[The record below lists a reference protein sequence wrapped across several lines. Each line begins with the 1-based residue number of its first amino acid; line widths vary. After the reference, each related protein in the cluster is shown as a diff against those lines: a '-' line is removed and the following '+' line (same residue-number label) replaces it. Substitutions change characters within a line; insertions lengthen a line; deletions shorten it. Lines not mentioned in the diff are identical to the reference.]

1 MSEAAVRRPVIW
13 FEVGDL
19 LAHFAHSASPSGIQ
33 RVVIEC
39 VRSAQRRGMPCRLC
53 RLDPLRGGLVE
64 LPDDW
69 IDRVLARPRPSARP
83 PASPPPV
90 PPPAV
95 VGSPELLRLGLR
107 TLVKGG
113 FLLAKAA
120 LPAGLRARVKSR
132 VVGDLQVPIAA
143 GLAKGGRQAEPAEAP
158 LPPETG
164 LVRLLG
170 VDDPALAPWMES
182 LVLAGGPA
190 RPAAGDVVLA
200 LGGPW
205 AIPGYCAVMDAV
217 LDGSGAAFAFMSYD
231 LIPLTHP
238 QHFPRG
244 SGFVPWMEW
253 ALRRAA
259 FATAISRYT
268 REALL
273 GELARRALPPFPVSV
288 VRLGSGIPVGDPPS
302 LAEAGLERLGD
313 RPFVLFVSTVECRKN
328 HVALFRAWQRLRD
341 LHGPACPRLVLVG
354 RKGWMV
360 DDLFAQLEACDW
372 LDGLVV
378 HIDRAGDAQLAAL
391 YRAAWFTAYP
401 SLVEGWGLPV
411 EESLGYGRPCLAAR
425 AASIPEVGGDL
436 AFYCDPDDIT
446 GLVEEIGRFIADPGL
461 IERRAAL
468 IRERFRPTSWQA
480 CADGVLAA
488 VESWMA
494 GGAAPGCSAS
504 PAADA
509 PPAAAAAGARS

>member
-1 MSEAAVRRPVIW
+1 MSEAAVHRPVIW
-13 FEVGDL
+13 FEVGDM
-19 LAHFAHSASPSGIQ
+19 LAHFAHSVSPSGIQ

-39 VRSAQRRGMPCRLC
+39 VRSAQQRGMACRLC
-53 RLDPLRGGLVE
+53 RLDPLRGTLVA

-69 IDRVLARPRPSARP
+69 IERVLARPRPPARP
-83 PASPPPV
+83 PGSASVPPPV
-90 PPPAV
+90 A
-95 VGSPELLRLGLR
+95 VGSLELLRLGLR
-107 TLVKGG
+107 TLAKGG
-113 FLLAKAA
+113 FLLAKAL
-120 LPAGLRARVKSR
+120 LPAGLRVRLKSR
-132 VVGDLQVPIAA
+132 VVGDLQAPITS
-143 GLAKGGRQAEPAEAP
+143 GLLVNRRQEDSAEVR
-158 LPPETG
+158 LSPETG

-170 VDDPALAPWMES
+170 VDDPVMVRWLEE
-182 LVLAGGPA
+182 LVLAGAPA

-205 AIPGYCAVMDAV
+205 AIPGYCAVMDRV
-217 LDGSGAAFAFMSYD
+217 LDESRAVFAFMSYD

-238 QHFPRG
+238 QHFPKG

-273 GELARRALPPFPVSV
+273 GELVRRALPAFPVTV
-288 VRLGSGIPVGDPPS
+288 VRLGSGIPVPDPPA
-302 LAEAGLERLGD
+302 LAEAGLGRLAD
-313 RPFVLFVSTVECRKN
+313 RPYVLFVSTVECRKN
-328 HVALFRAWQRLRD
+328 HLALFRAWQRLRT
-341 LHGPACPRLVLVG
+341 LHGAACPRLVLVG

-360 DDLFAQLEACDW
+360 SDLFEQLEASDW

-391 YRAAWFTAYP
+391 YRAAWFTVYP

-411 EESLGYGRPCLAAR
+411 EESLGYGRPCLASH

-446 GLVEEIGRFIADPGL
+446 GLVAEVGRFIADPGL

-488 VESWMA
+488 VEGWMA
-494 GGAAPGCSAS
+494 GGAGSGCSA
-504 PAADA
+504 PVAADA
-509 PPAAAAAGARS
+509 APAAAAGARS